1 MKIGDKVKVIYKNEY
16 FKGLP
21 TKREGSITVITKHFL
36 VIQFEKYKESFKK
49 TDILAKGWVDMELK
63 QGREWINVDKE
74 VMK

>member
-1 MKIGDKVKVIYKNEY
+1 MKIGDKVRVTYKNEY

-21 TKREGSITVITKHFL
+21 SKREGIIAATTKHFL
-36 VIQFEKYKESFKK
+36 VVQFEKYKESFKK

-74 VMK
+74 MLK